1 MNIYNKNKMFLV
13 DKYNSNE
20 DNILYRSDIMNTIK
34 KLSKDSDEIPGL
46 IFYGPDETEN
56 IKIAYLFLEILY
68 GKSVYKTNETKYV
81 VSNNNINSEINI
93 MQSNFHMVIQPDNNG
108 SDKNKFLVIKE
119 YAKKIPLSFIK
130 TDKKF
135 KIVLINKA
143 NNLSY
148 YAQTSLRRTI
158 EIYAKNCRF
167 IMIST
172 SLSKIIDPLKSRC
185 ICIRVPKPTTTEIFN
200 VLYNISLKE
209 NMNLNLDK
217 FYEIKKKNNRDIKK
231 SIWDLDYLKYNI
243 EETNSFSDR
252 IELICDYIMQNN
264 VDDLITIR
272 SILYNILITNISELD
287 LLKSILKKILE
298 EDLTDIQ
305 KYKIIKIASDI
316 DFRLINSRHLIYH
329 LEKFI
334 TNIFCIISGE

>member
-1 MNIYNKNKMFLV
+1 MFLV
-13 DKYNSNE
+13 DKYNSN
-20 DNILYRSDIMNTIK
+20 DNYILYRSKIIETIRN
-34 KLSKDSDEIPGL
+34 LSKDTDEIPGI

-56 IKIAYLFLEILY
+56 IKIAYLFLEMIY
-68 GKSVYKTNETKYV
+68 GKSVYKTNETKYI
-81 VSNNNINSEINI
+81 VSNNNINSEISI
-93 MQSNFHMVIQPDNNG
+93 KQSNFHMVIQPDNNG

-135 KIVLINKA
+135 KIVLINNA

-167 IMIST
+167 LMISN

-185 ICIRVPKPTTTEIFN
+185 ICIRIPRPTTTEIFN

-209 NMNLNLDK
+209 DMNLDLDK
-217 FYEIKKKNNRDIKK
+217 FYEIKNKNNRDIKK
-231 SIWDLDYLKYNI
+231 SIWELDYIKYNI
-243 EETNSFSDR
+243 KEENSFLDR
-252 IELICDYIMQNN
+252 IELICKYIIKNN
-264 VDDLITIR
+264 IEDLIIIR
-272 SILYNILITNISELD
+272 SILYNILITNISEID
-287 LLKSILKKILE
+287 ILKSILKTLLKENISNKK
-298 EDLTDIQ
+298 
-305 KYKIIKIASDI
+305 KYKIIKLSSDI
-316 DFRLINSRHLIYH
+316 DFKLINSRHLIYH

-334 TNIFCIISGE
+334 TNIFCIINED

>member
-1 MNIYNKNKMFLV
+1 MFLV

-20 DNILYRSDIMNTIK
+20 DNILYRSNIISTIK
-34 KLSKDSDEIPGL
+34 KLSKDTDEIPGL

-119 YAKKIPLSFIK
+119 YAKKTPLSFIK

-158 EIYAKNCRF
+158 EIYAKHCRF

-185 ICIRVPKPTTTEIFN
+185 ICIRIPKPTTTEIFN

-209 NMNLNLDK
+209 KMNLNLDK

-243 EETNSFSDR
+243 KEVNSFSDR

-334 TNIFCIISGE
+334 TNVFFIISGE